1 MLIAVLKALWMIGA
15 IVGDRAV
22 RRVGLMLKMS
32 EALSGLRFFRSLV
45 IVSRL
50 VCRSW
55 NGGGGLG

>member
-22 RRVGLMLKMS
+22 RGGLMLKMS
-32 EALSGLRFFRSLV
+32 EALSGLRFFRSLM

-55 NGGGGLG
+55 NCGGGLG